1 MYNGANDIEMLR
13 LNPSIMTRIKYHH
26 IVNSKGKMEI
36 TKQTKSPP
44 PHNLTVLKGYVYG
57 TFSHGFV
64 KHTLRKKYAKDLLE
78 WLKDVFSPDEL

>member
-1 MYNGANDIEMLR
+1 MYNGANDIEMLQ
-13 LNPSIMTRIKYHH
+13 LNQYIRKRIEYVHF
-26 IVNSKGKMEI
+26 INSKGSI
-36 TKQTKSPP
+36 IRTKNLKSAP